1 MDFKTIKSTLLLN
14 IRRPESFHQIKINMN
29 QIYSY
34 YKKEIINTYIYGNEL
49 TRIVSTEIGNPDN
62 NPEYLLT

>member
-1 MDFKTIKSTLLLN
+1 
-14 IRRPESFHQIKINMN
+14 MN

-49 TRIVSTEIGNPDN
+49 TRIVSTEIVNPDN